1 MSVISQSMTEDHRRC
16 DELFADAESAA
27 VDNDW
32 ARAHSNYD
40 AFREAIL
47 HHFRMEEELLFP
59 RFEQQTGMTMGP
71 TQVMRSEHAQM
82 RELFEEMEGTVGAQQ
97 QDRFLGLCETLLM
110 LMQQHNAKEEQ
121 MLYPMT
127 DQALGDAAAGELLEQ
142 MRAL

>member
-1 MSVISQSMTEDHRRC
+1 MP
-16 DELFADAESAA
+16 ESAA
-27 VDNDW
+27 ADNDW
-32 ARAHSNYD
+32 SRAHSNYD

-82 RELFEEMEGTVGAQQ
+82 RELFEEMEGAVVAQQ

-127 DQALGDAAAGELLEQ
+127 DQALGNAAAGELLEQ

>member
-27 VDNDW
+27 ADNDW

-82 RELFEEMEGTVGAQQ
+82 RELFEEMEGTVVAQQ